1 MGIEIITIVHERVSE
16 GLGFALVVGKRW
28 CWWCSCFVLAFYMA
42 FFWGTIGFFYR
53 CLFVVCMLPS
63 MFLRLD
69 SVTKCMLVCLVLI
82 AVVVSD
88 TIK

>member
-1 MGIEIITIVHERVSE
+1 
-16 GLGFALVVGKRW
+16 
-28 CWWCSCFVLAFYMA
+28 
-42 FFWGTIGFFYR
+42 
-53 CLFVVCMLPS
+53 MLPS